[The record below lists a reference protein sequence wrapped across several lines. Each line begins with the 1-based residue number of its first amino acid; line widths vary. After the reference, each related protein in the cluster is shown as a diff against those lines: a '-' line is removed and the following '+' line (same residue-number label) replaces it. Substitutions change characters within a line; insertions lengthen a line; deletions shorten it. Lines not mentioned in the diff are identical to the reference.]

1 MSTPG
6 STDLQSKTRWQDL
19 GSSLLGSSVGKEG
32 LFSSAQ
38 SKETSPRPKLTLLLS
53 LGRQLEL
60 RTGFK
65 NDLIYIPKAQKELE
79 SKGELKSDS
88 SPPEKSKKQA
98 QKGSLLIMCGKT
110 PISLGTQNLNQE
122 CQQHQSGGTL
132 YHRKENS
139 QIGWS
144 CCSGPS
150 WHSQRPPAAGWTAG
164 WCPWRAVTAETP
176 KLGRREH
183 LPGSEDQTCPR
194 TWFLNAVRVRGL
206 KSKSLGFL
214 EDLLFP
220 LNSPGPVGV
229 VMSSSSPGLMQD
241 SL

>member
-1 MSTPG
+1 MLNTHTHKAKRGRISSQLPLADRQEEVSLQGAGSKWSTPG

-65 NDLIYIPKAQKELE
+65 NDLIYIPKAQKEIE

-132 YHRKENS
+132 YHRKET
-139 QIGWS
+139 
-144 CCSGPS
+144 
-150 WHSQRPPAAGWTAG
+150 H
-164 WCPWRAVTAETP
+164 
-176 KLGRREH
+176 
-183 LPGSEDQTCPR
+183 
-194 TWFLNAVRVRGL
+194 
-206 KSKSLGFL
+206 KSA
-214 EDLLFP
+214 
-220 LNSPGPVGV
+220 GV
-229 VMSSSSPGLMQD
+229 VVPDRLGIPKGLQQRVGLQD
-241 SL
+241 DVLDVLLQQKDQS